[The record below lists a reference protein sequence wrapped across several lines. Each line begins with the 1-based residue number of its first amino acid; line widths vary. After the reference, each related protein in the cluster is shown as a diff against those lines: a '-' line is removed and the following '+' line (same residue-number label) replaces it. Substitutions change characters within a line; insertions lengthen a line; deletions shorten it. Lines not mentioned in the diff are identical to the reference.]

1 MLKDELMKKIA
12 LQKTDVKVLLKNHL
26 LLSGFLEQIRHFI
39 NKSIYQ
45 MELQQMQKNE
55 ESLLLQGQAASPH
68 KQTIEFGGGRKLN
81 SDAEIVEVANM
92 YLDKL
97 KQIVKIK
104 KIMGKRINSKSP
116 GRGSKSPVHDK

>member
-55 ESLLLQGQAASPH
+55 ETLLLQG
-68 KQTIEFGGGRKLN
+68 
-81 SDAEIVEVANM
+81 
-92 YLDKL
+92 
-97 KQIVKIK
+97 
-104 KIMGKRINSKSP
+104 
-116 GRGSKSPVHDK
+116 